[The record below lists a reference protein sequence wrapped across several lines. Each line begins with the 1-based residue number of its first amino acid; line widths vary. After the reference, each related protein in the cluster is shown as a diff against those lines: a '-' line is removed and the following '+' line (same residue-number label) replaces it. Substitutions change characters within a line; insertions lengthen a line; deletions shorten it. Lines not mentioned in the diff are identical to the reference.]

1 MKVTNSLGKEIE
13 TNLDGRTFSPFKGGE
28 KHSGA
33 SKVQKDLIT
42 ALKNCG
48 LKDGMTLS
56 FHHQLRNG
64 DQVLCKTLEAAK
76 DLGVKDIRLA
86 QTAMFDAHNPVIDYI
101 NDGVVSRIEGSVNGV
116 VGDFISKNNPLK
128 APVILRSHGGR
139 WAAVK
144 TGELHPNIA
153 VIAASAA
160 DIRGNATG
168 LMGESAFGNIAYSQV
183 DAWHAD
189 KVVIVT
195 DNIVDYPCPY
205 REIYEGLVDTVVEI
219 ERIGDPEKIVSGSL
233 QITTDPSKLQI
244 GRSCVDLMDAVGII
258 KDDMIF
264 QAGAG
269 GISLAALKYL
279 GERLQE
285 KHMVAGCST
294 GGLTEFIVNMYN
306 QGVLKQVNTC
316 QCFDTVA
323 VDFVRNHLKSASTI
337 GEYSDHTMK
346 GRNTD
351 RLDTVI
357 LGATEVDTHFNVN
370 VNTHSDGRMLHG
382 IGGHQ
387 DVSSTANLTIIT
399 VPLFRKTNPIVREL
413 VTTVSTPGDIIDAIV
428 TDQGIAINPKRT
440 DLIKTVSQS
449 LDLIPI
455 ETLKEQAYEATGGP
469 EEPKLGKEVIG
480 MTKYFDG
487 TVLDNIYQVLEE

>member
-1 MKVTNSLGKEIE
+1 MKVVNAAGKKIE
-13 TNLDGRTFSPFKGGE
+13 TEIDNRTFTPFAGG
-28 KHSGA
+28 KKNNGD
-33 SKVQKDLIT
+33 SKVI
-42 ALKNCG
+42 KNIEDAFKKCG
-48 LKDGMTLS
+48 LKSGMTLS

-64 DQVLCKTLEAAK
+64 DFLVNQTLESVK

-86 QTAMFDAHNPVIDYI
+86 QTAMFGVHEPLIDYI
-101 NDGVVSRIEGSVNGV
+101 KEGIITRVEGSVNGV

-144 TGELHPNIA
+144 KGELHPNIA

-168 LMGESAFGNIAYSQV
+168 IIGKSAFGNIAYSQV

-189 KVVIVT
+189 KVIIVT
-195 DNIVDYPCPY
+195 DNLVEYPCSY
-205 REIYEGLVDTVVEI
+205 REIYEGLVDYVVVVD
-219 ERIGDPEKIVSGSL
+219 RIGDPEKIVSASL
-233 QITTDPSKLQI
+233 KITEDAMKLQI
-244 GRSCVDLMDAVGII
+244 AKHCIDVMDAAGII
-258 KDDMIF
+258 KNDMIF

-279 GERLQE
+279 GERLKE
-285 KHMVAGCST
+285 KNLVAGCST
-294 GGLTEFIVNMYN
+294 GGCTEFIVNMYN
-306 QGVLKQVNTC
+306 EGVLKRVNTC

-323 VDFVRNHLKSASTI
+323 VDFVRDHLEAQSTI
-337 GEYSDHTMK
+337 GEYSDPTMK
-346 GRNTD
+346 GCNTD

-387 DVSSTANLTIIT
+387 DVSAAANLTIIS
-399 VPLFRKTNPIVREL
+399 VPVFRKSNPIVLEE
-413 VTTVSTPGDIIDAIV
+413 VTTISTPGDVIDAIV
-428 TDQGIAINPKRT
+428 TNEGTAINPKRK
-440 DLIKTVSQS
+440 DLIEKVKGKVDLVSID
-449 LDLIPI
+449 DL
-455 ETLKEQAYEATGGP
+455 QQMAYDETGGP
-469 EEPKLGKEVIG
+469 QKPNLGQDIIG

-487 TVLDNIYQVLEE
+487 TVLDNIYQVLE

>member
-1 MKVTNSLGKEIE
+1 MKVENAAGKIIE
-13 TNLDGRTFSPFKGGE
+13 TEIDNRTFHPFKGGR
-28 KHSGA
+28 KHSRD
-33 SKVQKDLIT
+33 SKVVKDLPT
-42 ALKNCG
+42 ALQKCG
-48 LKDGMTLS
+48 IKDGMTLS

-64 DQVLCKTLEAAK
+64 DFILNHALEVAK
-76 DLGVKDIRLA
+76 DLGIKDLRLA
-86 QTAMFDAHNPVIDYI
+86 QTAMFNVHEPVIDYI
-101 NDGVVSRIEGSVNGV
+101 KDGVVTRIEGSINGV

-139 WAAVK
+139 WAAVRS
-144 TGELHPNIA
+144 GELHPDIA
-153 VIAASAA
+153 IIAASGS
-160 DIRGNATG
+160 DDRGNATG
-168 LMGESAFGNIAYSQV
+168 ILGESAFGNIAYSQS

-189 KVVIVT
+189 KVIIVT
-195 DNIVDYPCPY
+195 DNVVDYPCLF
-205 REIYEGLVDTVVEI
+205 REIYEGLVDYVVEVD
-219 ERIGDPEKIVSGSL
+219 RIGDPNKIMSGSL
-233 QITTDPSKLQI
+233 QITTDPMKLQI
-244 GRSCVDLMDAVGII
+244 GKNCVDLMDAAGIV
-258 KDDMIF
+258 KNDMIF

-285 KHMVAGCST
+285 NNMVAGCST

-306 QGVLKQVNTC
+306 DKVLKQVNTC

-323 VDFVRNHLKSASTI
+323 VDFVKNHLESQSTI
-337 GEYSDHTMK
+337 GEYSDHSMK

-351 RLDTVI
+351 RLDTVV

-399 VPLFRKTNPIVREL
+399 VPVFRKTNPVVRDL
-413 VTTVSTPGDIIDAIV
+413 VTTITTPGDIIDAIV
-428 TDQGIAINPKRT
+428 TNEGIAINPKRK
-440 DLIKTVSQS
+440 DLIDTVRGKI
-449 LDLIPI
+449 DLVDI
-455 ETLKEQAYEATGGP
+455 EDLKNMAYEATGGP
-469 EEPKLGKEVIG
+469 AVPNLGKEIIG

-487 TVLDNIYQVLEE
+487 TILDNIYQVLED

>member
-1 MKVTNSLGKEIE
+1 MKVVNAAGKKIE
-13 TNLDGRTFSPFKGGE
+13 TEIDNRIFTPYKGGK
-28 KHSGA
+28 KHGGD
-33 SKVQKDLIT
+33 SKLVKNLEL
-42 ALKNCG
+42 ALNKCG
-48 LKDGMTLS
+48 LKNGMTLS

-64 DQVLCKTLEAAK
+64 DFVVNQTIESVK

-86 QTAMFDAHNPVIDYI
+86 QTAMFGVHEPLIDYI
-101 NDGVVSRIEGSVNGV
+101 KDGVVTRMEGSVNGI

-139 WAAVK
+139 WSAVSS
-144 TGELHPNIA
+144 GELHPNIA

-160 DIRGNATG
+160 DMRGNATG
-168 LMGESAFGNIAYSQV
+168 VIGKSAFGNIAYSQV

-195 DNIVDYPCPY
+195 DNLVDYPCPY
-205 REIYEGLVDTVVEI
+205 REIYEGIVDYVVVVDK
-219 ERIGDPEKIVSGSL
+219 IGDPSKIVSGSL
-233 QITTDPSKLQI
+233 KITEDPMKLQI
-244 GRSCVDLMDAVGII
+244 GKHCVDLMDAVGIV
-258 KDDMIF
+258 KNDMIF

-279 GERLQE
+279 GERLKE
-285 KHMVAGCST
+285 KSLVAACST
-294 GGLTEFIVNMYN
+294 GGCTEFIVNMYN
-306 QGVLKQVNTC
+306 EGLLKQINTC

-323 VDFVRNHLKSASTI
+323 VEFVKNHIESQSTI
-337 GEYSDHTMK
+337 GEYSDPTMK

-357 LGATEVDTHFNVN
+357 LGATEVDTSFNVN

-387 DVSSTANLTIIT
+387 DVSAAAGLTIIT
-399 VPLFRKTNPIVREL
+399 APVFRKTNPIVREM
-413 VTTVSTPGDIIDAIV
+413 VTTISTPGDIIDAIV
-428 TDQGIAINPKRT
+428 TNEGIAINPKRKDIVEKVKGKIELVT
-440 DLIKTVSQS
+440 IDDLKQM
-449 LDLIPI
+449 
-455 ETLKEQAYEATGGP
+455 AYDETGGP
-469 EEPKLGKEVIG
+469 QKPDLGSEIIG

-487 TVLDNIYQVLEE
+487 TVLDNIYQVL